1 MHFDSAILEQKE
13 EKSENIRNIEN
24 TEEKLRKLSIFVENQ
39 QSNLHSIKKKMKY
52 LWLESSCMNNF
63 D

>member
-39 QSNLHSIKKKMKY
+39 QSNLHSIKK
-52 LWLESSCMNNF
+52 
-63 D
+63 